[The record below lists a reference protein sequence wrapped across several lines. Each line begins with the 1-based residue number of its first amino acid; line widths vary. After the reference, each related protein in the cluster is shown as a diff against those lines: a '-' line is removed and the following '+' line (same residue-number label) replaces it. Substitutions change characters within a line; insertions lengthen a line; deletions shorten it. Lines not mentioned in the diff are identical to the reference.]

1 MRLHFLK
8 KKKKMRHYF
17 IINQFGS
24 QPMKEDVNCV
34 LCNMQTKG
42 TFQSDGKEI
51 KTVIVFFVVFLIGS
65 CTISSRSRCGEGV
78 CF

>member
-1 MRLHFLK
+1 
-8 KKKKMRHYF
+8 MRHYF

-51 KTVIVFFVVFLIGS
+51 KTVIVFFVF
-65 CTISSRSRCGEGV
+65 
-78 CF
+78 F